1 MLDFII
7 KYWLEVLFGLICGA
21 LALFV
26 KKSIELYK
34 TVKNNHETSIIETIQ
49 EKMDKQYDKTQEQMN
64 QCYNKLDTKITE
76 FIDESRE
83 EDKKMNE
90 RVSGIRSDVLTIE
103 GAYFRAECRKLL
115 VKEHIITQEEFNT
128 ITLEHDAYNNLGGNH
143 EGDMLFEMVREKHRD
158 QLLMK
163 KNS

>member
-34 TVKNNHETSIIETIQ
+34 TVKTTHETSIIETIKDQ
-49 EKMDKQYDKTQEQMN
+49 MNKQYDKTQEQMT

-83 EDKKMNE
+83 EDKKMDK
-90 RVSGIRSDVLTIE
+90 RVSGIRNDVLTIE

-115 VKEHIITQEEFNT
+115 EKEHIITQEEFNT
-128 ITLEHDAYNNLGGNH
+128 ITLQHDAYNNLGGNH
-143 EGDMLFEMVREKHRD
+143 EGDMLFEMVREKHKD
-158 QLLMK
+158 QVLMK
-163 KNS
+163 KDN